1 MALVVF
7 IGISLVLLTTL
18 FHFAVL
24 RALSGQMSQIA
35 MSNSL
40 RILVMIFVAFGAHI
54 VEIALYAGAYAL
66 VVFLGLGQFGGTTIN
81 SPHDYFYFS
90 IVSFTSLGLGDVFPD
105 GHLRFIAGIEAL
117 NGLLLIAWT
126 GSFIFLAMG
135 HLWPWQNCKEPRHR
149 NKNGLK

>member
-1 MALVVF
+1 MALIVL
-7 IGISLVLLTTL
+7 IGTSLVLLTTL

-24 RALSGQMSQIA
+24 RVLSGQMAQIE
-35 MSNSL
+35 MNNSL

-54 VEIALYAGAYAL
+54 VEISLYAVAYAL
-66 VVFLGLGQFGGTTIN
+66 VVLLELGTFGGATI
-81 SPHDYFYFS
+81 STPLDYFYFS
-90 IVSFTSLGLGDVFPD
+90 IVSFTSLGIGDVFPD

-135 HLWPWQNCKEPRHR
+135 HLWPWQNCKEPPR
-149 NKNGLK
+149 KSKLE